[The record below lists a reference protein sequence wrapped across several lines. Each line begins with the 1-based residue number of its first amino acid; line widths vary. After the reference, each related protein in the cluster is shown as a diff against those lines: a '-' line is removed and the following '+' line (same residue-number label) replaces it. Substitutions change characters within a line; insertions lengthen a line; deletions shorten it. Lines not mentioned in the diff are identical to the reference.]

1 ATALDR
7 RQLAAPY
14 VVDTAGDAR
23 VVDRLSTAGLP
34 LLDQRLTVQVD
45 IDDADEHVEV
55 VDVAAAARARR
66 LSAVEGDLSGL
77 ASGGIAVTESW
88 NSDRGKEVGDVVTV
102 DLDGRTLRPR
112 IVAVVHDA
120 PNLHGD
126 LLLGRPSVEQALRGA
141 VPDLVFVDPGA
152 RDLSALL
159 TGTTARIATADQWI
173 DDVDAQT
180 RSGNEAAL
188 WVLLGPAGLYAAI
201 AIANAILIGAFQKRD
216 QLRTIALL
224 GATRGQLRRMA
235 LWEAGLIG
243 AAALLAGA
251 ATTGLTGWLV
261 REATTRDV
269 PGHPLTLPWLPLT
282 GIAMTCTCLALV
294 AALVGAR
301 GGARPAKP
309 T

>member
-1 ATALDR
+1 
-7 RQLAAPY
+7 
-14 VVDTAGDAR
+14 
-23 VVDRLSTAGLP
+23 
-34 LLDQRLTVQVD
+34 
-45 IDDADEHVEV
+45 
-55 VDVAAAARARR
+55 
-66 LSAVEGDLSGL
+66 
-77 ASGGIAVTESW
+77 
-88 NSDRGKEVGDVVTV
+88 
-102 DLDGRTLRPR
+102 
-112 IVAVVHDA
+112 
-120 PNLHGD
+120 
-126 LLLGRPSVEQALRGA
+126 
-141 VPDLVFVDPGA
+141 
-152 RDLSALL
+152 
-159 TGTTARIATADQWI
+159 GTTARVATADQWI
-173 DDVDAQT
+173 DDIDAQT

-235 LWEAGLIG
+235 LWEAGLVG

-269 PGHPLTLPWLPLT
+269 PGHPLTIPWLPLT